1 MTLKIKNIRY
11 DHSTDTRT
19 YPVGVITVDSTDNS
33 VHVHNGVQPNGIR
46 LPTTTDLNSK
56 ADVSLGNVSQ
66 EELTNLLSR
75 YGALTMNDNKSVSET
90 QRNNLWDKLGGP
102 AMRFDTEVPKHNIVT
117 VDANHKLQV
126 VDSAS
131 AGSGFGFGID
141 VEAKI
146 VRSVNVTYTAERNCY
161 VSVMLYTSGGYGAP
175 AAVKLNNV
183 QIAQLGWGAGHSG
196 GVGNWQGSVLFPVA
210 CGQTYKIEPGSNQS
224 IAINEF
230 GVLPL
235 FQGET
240 NNG

>member
-75 YGALTMNDNKSVSET
+75 YGALTMNDNKSVSES

-102 AMRFDTEVPKHNIVT
+102 AMRFDTEVPKHNVVT
-117 VDANHKLQV
+117 VDANHKLQL

-141 VEAKI
+141 VDAKI

-183 QIAQLGWGAGHSG
+183 QIAQLGWGAGHTG
-196 GVGNWQGSVLFPVA
+196 GVGNWQGSVIFPVA
-210 CGQTYKIEPGSNQS
+210 RGQTYKIEPGSNQS
-224 IAINEF
+224 ISINEF

>member
-11 DHSTDTRT
+11 DHSIDTRT
-19 YPVGVITVDSTDNS
+19 YPAGVVTVDSTDDS
-33 VHVHNGVQPNGIR
+33 LHVHNGVQPNGIR
-46 LPTTTDLNSK
+46 IPTKTDLNNK

-102 AMRFDTEVPKHNIVT
+102 AMRFDAEVPKHNVVT

-131 AGSGFGFGID
+131 SGSGFGFGID
-141 VEAKI
+141 VAAWI
-146 VRSVNVTYTAERNCY
+146 ARSVNVQYTAERNCY
-161 VSVMLYTSGGYGAP
+161 VSVLLYTSGAYGAP
-175 AAVKLNNV
+175 ATVKLNGV
-183 QIAQLGWGAGHSG
+183 QIAQLGWGAGHGS
-196 GVGNWQGSVLFPVA
+196 GVGNWQGSVIFPVA
-210 CGQTYKIEPGSNQS
+210 RGQTYKIEPGRSTS

>member
-183 QIAQLGWGAGHSG
+183 QIAQLGWGAGHTG

-210 CGQTYKIEPGSNQS
+210 RGQTYKIEPGSNQS

>member
-19 YPVGVITVDSTDNS
+19 YPAGVITVDSVDNS

-75 YGALTMNDNKSVSET
+75 YGALTMNDNKSVSEA

-102 AMRFDTEVPKHNIVT
+102 AMRFDTEVPKHNVVT
-117 VDANHKLQV
+117 VDANHKLQI

-131 AGSGFGFGID
+131 SGSGFGFGID
-141 VEAKI
+141 VDAKI

-196 GVGNWQGSVLFPVA
+196 GVGNWQGSVIFPVA
-210 CGQTYKIEPGSNQS
+210 RGQTYRIEPGSNQS

>member
-19 YPVGVITVDSTDNS
+19 YPAGVITVDSTDNS
-33 VHVHNGVQPNGIR
+33 VHVHNGVQPNGIK
-46 LPTTTDLNSK
+46 LPTTADLNSK

-75 YGALTMNDNKSVSET
+75 YGALTMNDNKSVSEA

-102 AMRFDTEVPKHNIVT
+102 AMRFDTEVPKHNVVT

-131 AGSGFGFGID
+131 SGSGFGFGID
-141 VEAKI
+141 VAAKI

-183 QIAQLGWGAGHSG
+183 QIAQLGWGAGHTG
-196 GVGNWQGSVLFPVA
+196 GVGNWQGSVIFPVA
-210 CGQTYKIEPGSNQS
+210 RGQTYKIEPGANQS

>member
-75 YGALTMNDNKSVSET
+75 YGALTMNDNKSVSEA

-102 AMRFDTEVPKHNIVT
+102 AMRFDMEVPKHNIVT

-141 VEAKI
+141 VAAKI

-196 GVGNWQGSVLFPVA
+196 GVGNWQGSVIFPVA
-210 CGQTYKIEPGSNQS
+210 RGQTYKIEPGGNQS
-224 IAINEF
+224 ISINEF

>member
-46 LPTTTDLNSK
+46 LPTTMDLNSK

-102 AMRFDTEVPKHNIVT
+102 AMRFDEEVPKHNIVT

-131 AGSGFGFGID
+131 SGSGFGFGID

-183 QIAQLGWGAGHSG
+183 QIAQLGWGAGHTG

-210 CGQTYKIEPGSNQS
+210 RGQTYKIEPGSNQS